1 MFLLVLSSMPF
12 RRVSN
17 VWLYLLFYYI
27 LLYYDYFIL
36 TILTLS
42 LIFNFLYD
50 LRNLWMAMC
59 IHLSWYNPLS
69 FVTFLFLLLFL
80 TFLLFVSVK
89 WILHDF
95 LFFKLSSTWTFLFF
109 FSSLSFISLSFYYFS
124 LPLYLSY
131 ISPPIL
137 ISLLTW
143 RIS

>member
-17 VWLYLLFYYI
+17 VPLYLLFYSI

-42 LIFNFLYD
+42 LIFNFSYD

-69 FVTFLFLLLFL
+69 FITFLFLLLFL
-80 TFLLFVSVK
+80 AFSLFVSLK

-95 LFFKLSSTWTFLFF
+95 LFFKFSSTWIFFSFFLLFF
-109 FSSLSFISLSFYYFS
+109 LSHFSSTI
-124 LPLYLSY
+124 PLYPCIFHTFPLLS
-131 ISPPIL
+131 
-137 ISLLTW
+137 
-143 RIS
+143 

>member
-17 VWLYLLFYYI
+17 LWLYLLFYSI
-27 LLYYDYFIL
+27 LLYYDYFYFYY
-36 TILTLS
+36 
-42 LIFNFLYD
+42 FNFITYLYD

-80 TFLLFVSVK
+80 TFSLFVSVK

-109 FSSLSFISLSFYYFS
+109 FSSLSFISLSLCYFS

-131 ISPPIL
+131 FSPPIL
-137 ISLLTW
+137 IFFFDP
-143 RIS
+143 